1 MTARI
6 LALALLL
13 VCSAS
18 ASAQSPETCTIG
30 VYSDPEGTSGFASVG
45 YGSYLSLYVV
55 LYVEDVVK
63 AVSYDLE
70 IDTQYM
76 HYVWASLGFGPEESG
91 LNISSPGGFNVGLGS
106 CVPGFTGLPVLV
118 ARHSLFAY
126 DFFAPGGPQKS
137 PTVIAIA
144 RVKPNVDQDPTDAIY
159 ASCDNRLEA
168 CPPGN
173 AVYIYGPVAVQSE
186 SMGRVKALYR

>member
-1 MTARI
+1 MAARF

-13 VCSAS
+13 VFAAT

-45 YGSYLSLYVV
+45 FGSQLSLYVV

-63 AVSYDLE
+63 AVSYDIE

-76 HYVWASLGFGPEESG
+76 QYVWLSPSFGPDEGG
-91 LNISSPGGFNVGLGS
+91 LNIASPGGFNVGLGS

-118 ARHSLFAY
+118 ARHSLLAY
-126 DFFAPGGPQKS
+126 DFYGPGGLEKS

-144 RVKPNVDQDPTDAIY
+144 RVKPNLDQDPTDAIY

-168 CPPGN
+168 CPPGSE
-173 AVYIYGPVAVQSE
+173 VYIYGPVATQSE